1 MIVVVT
7 NSILHGTSLFYGS
20 LFMLQKMWYRQLQG
34 NESTISCAFWP
45 YSPKLVNKLVHP
57 VQEEFEFLIF
67 YFYLTIFYLSLIL
80 KKHFWRLLYFNFLQ
94 FWGVQFNFGLKN
106 KGDCSSHKSALSWF
120 CCIFSVFS
128 WTFMSLPVSRGVC
141 SLYLILF
148 SLLDSCIYSIYRPSV
163 SLVLC
168 EWLNVMVV
176 CLPVVIGLLFIL
188 VLPWNACTYI
198 LASACFSQLLHNITV
213 FDCHVYFT
221 SASLSLYLV

>member
-1 MIVVVT
+1 MVPRFSAAVYLCYKRCDIA
-7 NSILHGTSLFYGS
+7 N
-20 LFMLQKMWYRQLQG
+20 YRAMKVL
-34 NESTISCAFWP
+34 
-45 YSPKLVNKLVHP
+45 YLVHFDLTHP
-57 VQEEFEFLIF
+57 NLSTNWYIQCKKNLNFEFF
-67 YFYLTIFYLSLIL
+67 NFYLTIFYLSLIL
-80 KKHFWRLLYFNFLQ
+80 KKHFWRLLYFFFLQ

-128 WTFMSLPVSRGVC
+128 WTFMSLPVSCGVC

-163 SLVLC
+163 SLVRC
-168 EWLNVMVV
+168 ELLNVMVV

-198 LASACFSQLLHNITV
+198 LVSTTSQLLTIM
-213 FDCHVYFT
+213 
-221 SASLSLYLV
+221 SILLVHLWAFI